1 MWVRRDCGFDPVE
14 AEAACLVGTERAG
27 RGKGWRDVAN
37 KVIGGTPR
45 SDSASLCLTCRA
57 AWHMKTVNLGEV
69 IMCRA
74 FNNGFRIL
82 APVVECATYDDK
94 RQPSLYD
101 MQQIAW
107 EVTSRARG
115 SVGFGGA
122 RDLTIEITPPSDN
135 SRNRPAPPTSGVG
148 EELGQ

>member
-1 MWVRRDCGFDPVE
+1 M
-14 AEAACLVGTERAG
+14 
-27 RGKGWRDVAN
+27 AN

-45 SDSASLCLTCRA
+45 SDGTSMCLTCRA

-69 IMCRA
+69 VICRA
-74 FNNGFRIL
+74 IGQGMRVT

-107 EVTSRARG
+107 EVSSRARG
-115 SVGFGGA
+115 EVGFGGA
-122 RDLTIEITPPSDN
+122 RGLEIEINPPSDA
-135 SRNRPAPPTSGVG
+135 SRNQPMPPMRTVG
-148 EELGQ
+148 RGSVGDGKS